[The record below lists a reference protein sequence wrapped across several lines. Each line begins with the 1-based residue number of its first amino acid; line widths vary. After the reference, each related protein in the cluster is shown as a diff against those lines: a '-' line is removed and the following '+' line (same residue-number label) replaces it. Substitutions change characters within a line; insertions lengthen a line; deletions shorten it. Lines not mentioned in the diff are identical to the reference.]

1 MEQVIYTDL
10 CSPSMETQI
19 FNELNLKVLLRL
31 KEEDWNIND
40 AMLLLTHP
48 GMVLAVINIIDEISI
63 MELSLLSFLCKPTL
77 VTATAINEYP
87 IISRTVDNVD
97 TNCNLA
103 DPCCSFI
110 SWYKYWRNL

>member
-1 MEQVIYTDL
+1 MEKVIYTDL
-10 CSPSMETQI
+10 CNDLLEDNIQK
-19 FNELNLKVLLRL
+19 ELGLKILLRL

-48 GMVLAVINIIDEISI
+48 SMELAVINIIDEVSI
-63 MELSLLSFLCKPTL
+63 MELSLLTFLCKPIL
-77 VTATAINEYP
+77 VTASAIDEYP
-87 IISRTVDNVD
+87 IISRTADHID

-103 DPCCSFI
+103 DPACSFI